1 MSAPDSPHPF
11 SGWTW
16 DRVVVAGPD
25 AVSFVQGQVSQ
36 DVTGLAIGA
45 SAWSFIL
52 EPTGKVCA
60 LFLVTR
66 SATDALTCDIDPGF
80 ADALVARINR
90 FKIRIKADV
99 SIETIGQKWSSEAEA
114 DRIARG
120 WPAMGVE
127 LNGTVIP
134 GETGLIDTTVSFTKG
149 CYTGQELVARVDSRG
164 GNVPR
169 HLRWL
174 RVSEP
179 SSEFVVGAQLLHD
192 GKVVGA
198 ISSVV
203 GSSGLAYVH
212 RTVEA
217 PGEVDCGSLTVRVE
231 AIQR

>member
-1 MSAPDSPHPF
+1 M
-11 SGWTW
+11 
-16 DRVVVAGPD
+16 VVAGPD
-25 AVSFVQGQVSQ
+25 AVSFMQGQVSQ
-36 DVTGLAIGA
+36 DVTGLAIGE

-52 EPTGKVCA
+52 EPTGKVLA

-80 ADALVARINR
+80 AEALVARINR

-99 SIETIGQKWSSEAEA
+99 SIESIGQKWSSEAEA
-114 DRIARG
+114 DRIAHG

-134 GETGLIDTTVSFTKG
+134 GETGLIDMTVSFTKG

-169 HLRWL
+169 HLRSL

-179 SSEFVVGAQLLHD
+179 SPEFVVGAQLLHD
-192 GKVVGA
+192 GKGVGA

-212 RTVEA
+212 RTVAA
-217 PGEVDCGSLTVRVE
+217 PGDVDCGSLTVRVE

>member
-1 MSAPDSPHPF
+1 MSSPELSRPF
-11 SGWTW
+11 AGWTW
-16 DRVVVAGPD
+16 DRVAVSGPD
-25 AVSFVQGQVSQ
+25 AVSFMHGQVSQ
-36 DVTGLAIGA
+36 DVTGLAIGE

-60 LFLVTR
+60 LFFITR
-66 SATDALTCDIDPGF
+66 SATDGLTCDIDPGF

-99 SIETIGQKWSSEAEA
+99 VIETVGQKWSSVAEA
-114 DRIARG
+114 DRVARG

-127 LNGTVIP
+127 LDNSVIP
-134 GETGLIDTTVSFTKG
+134 GETGLIDMTVNFTKG

-169 HLRWL
+169 HLRSL
-174 RVSEP
+174 QVSEA
-179 SSEFVVGAQLLHD
+179 SAEFVVGAELVRD

-212 RTVEA
+212 RTVVA
-217 PGEVDCGSLTVRVE
+217 PGDVDCGSLTVHVK